1 MFLPPRR
8 AGAKIALPLPL
19 LFTMKFLYDLFPLL
33 LFFAAFKLYD
43 IYVATA
49 VAIVASFV
57 QVGLFWLKHRRFE
70 TMHVVTLGVIVVFGG
85 MTLLLH
91 DDTFIKWKPT
101 LVYWI
106 LSAIVLSSQWF
117 GSKTV
122 IERMMSS
129 QIALPAPVWKRLNL
143 SWGIFFAALG
153 AANIYVAFYYGLDLD
168 AATRQSIWVN
178 FKVFGLLGLTLIFV
192 FVQAFFMAKH
202 AHDKPESGA
211 SSPNGTAD

>member
-1 MFLPPRR
+1 
-8 AGAKIALPLPL
+8 
-19 LFTMKFLYDLFPLL
+19 MKFLYDLFPLL

-70 TMHVVTLGVIVVFGG
+70 TMHVVTLGVIAVFGS

-106 LSAIVLSSQWF
+106 LSALVLASQWL

-122 IERMMSS
+122 IERMMSA
-129 QIALPAPVWKRLNL
+129 QVTLPAPVWKRLNL
-143 SWGIFFAALG
+143 SWGIFFAVLG
-153 AANIYVAFYYGLDLD
+153 AVNIYVAFYYGLDLD
-168 AATRQSIWVN
+168 EETRRGIWVN
-178 FKVFGLLGLTLIFV
+178 FKVFGLLGLTLLFV
-192 FVQAFFMAKH
+192 VAQAFFMAKH
-202 AHDKPESGA
+202 MHDKPETGA
-211 SSPNGTAD
+211 SSPDRGAD